1 MPQSDQT
8 YHLRDLIRNEAM
20 SALANNAYSVLLTV
34 LYVKVGLEIASYC
47 CWIRKRQLPQQYHV
61 SQTPRILVHLCLS
74 STILFWPLY
83 DPTDWSWRLNALVPS
98 AVATRL
104 VYKVS
109 WKNTTAF
116 SRMTLVESLRY
127 AFNATHHSMY
137 LLSLLTNAHT
147 KPHIPGHRIEGLRRR
162 GRAHYESLRFS
173 R

>member
-1 MPQSDQT
+1 MPHSDQA

-47 CWIRKRQLPQQYHV
+47 CWVRKRHQQQYQV
-61 SQTPRILVHLCLS
+61 AQTPRILVHLCLS
-74 STILFWPLY
+74 STVLFWPLY

-109 WKNTTAF
+109 WKTLLMI
-116 SRMTLVESLRY
+116 SRMRLAVFVLCVIS
-127 AFNATHHSMY
+127 ATHHS
-137 LLSLLTNAHT
+137 LDLAALTDC
-147 KPHIPGHRIEGLRRR
+147 K
-162 GRAHYESLRFS
+162 
-173 R
+173 